1 MPPINLRWLAVDED
15 DGLIRRRLTAMT
27 VGGESTNYRVVTYT
41 SDVRGAGTDANV
53 YCYLAGEREPGKE
66 IWGPMMKL

>member
-1 MPPINLRWLAVDED
+1 
-15 DGLIRRRLTAMT
+15 MT